1 MNTSVATKNLMPW
14 GFWKILVISAISIVH
29 FTACGDN
36 NTVDKPEFNPTEVDP
51 KTIFDAKLGMPILPS
66 DNPFTEE
73 GIYLGRM
80 LFYDP
85 ILSFDSSISCG
96 SCHKQEHAF
105 SDGGKV
111 LSNGVFGLKT
121 GRNTPPIFNLAYNKK
136 FFWDARQNTL
146 RELVFE
152 PIQAHNEMAMTLPLL
167 DKRLARTARYK
178 DQFLKAFNREP
189 NVFDMS
195 LALEQFM
202 LSIVSYQSR
211 YNEFFP
217 GKFSKLTTLE
227 GEGALLFNG
236 LVQFD
241 DVTGLTSGADC
252 FHCHGS
258 AKAQIQD
265 PTTGG
270 LANNGLD
277 SVLRDLGYG
286 AITGRTSDRGL
297 FKTPSLLNIEVTGP
311 YMHDGRF
318 ATLEQVIDH
327 YSDKVHFNSPNFSP
341 MMSHDNRHM
350 NLTMAQKQALKA
362 FLLSMTDTA
371 FLKNPKYSN
380 PFVK

>member
-1 MNTSVATKNLMPW
+1 MNKSIATKNLMPW
-14 GFWKILVISAISIVH
+14 GFWKILVISAISIVY
-29 FTACGDN
+29 FTSCGDN
-36 NTVDKPEFNPTEVDP
+36 NKGEKPAFNPTEVDP
-51 KTIFDAKLGMPILPS
+51 TTIFDSKLGMPILPS

-85 ILSFDSSISCG
+85 ILSFDSSVSCA

-152 PIQAHNEMAMTLPLL
+152 PIQAHNEMAMTMPLL
-167 DKRLARTARYK
+167 NKRLARTDRYK

-211 YNEFFP
+211 FNEFFP

-227 GEGALLFNG
+227 GEGAMLFNG

-241 DVTGLTSGADC
+241 DITGFTSGADC

-286 AITGRTSDRGL
+286 AITGRSSDRGL

-318 ATLEQVIDH
+318 ATLDDVINH
-327 YSDKVHFNSPNFSP
+327 YSEGVHFNSPNFSP
-341 MMSHDNRHM
+341 MMSHDNKHL
-350 NLTMAQKQALKA
+350 NLTTSQKQALKA
-362 FLLSMTDTA
+362 FLMSMTDTA